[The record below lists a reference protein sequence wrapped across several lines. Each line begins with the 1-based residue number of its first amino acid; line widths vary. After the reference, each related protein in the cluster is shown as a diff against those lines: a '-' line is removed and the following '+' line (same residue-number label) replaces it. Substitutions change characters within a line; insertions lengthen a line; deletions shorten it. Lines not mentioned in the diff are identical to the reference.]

1 MIIHKV
7 LPRIVFSRAMAHWL
21 DVQPFH
27 PSTGRSLGSIAI
39 SPLGEGKGEQKAQI
53 CAVACDQ

>member
-1 MIIHKV
+1 
-7 LPRIVFSRAMAHWL
+7 MAHWL